1 MAQTLL
7 AAILPIP
14 DLETIRAT
22 ADKLQRHL
30 REPPR
35 RRTFQSTSMLS

>member
-35 RRTFQSTSMLS
+35 RRTFQSMSVLS

>member
-22 ADKLQRHL
+22 ADKLHRHL

-35 RRTFQSTSMLS
+35 RRTFQSTNMLS